1 MTYPLR
7 LSYRLA
13 QRTHRYWKSSSSYCS
28 SLITMCCAYRTRVM
42 ILLIVLSE
50 VSLFLFLTIGFIV
63 VRLEVLVSLGQPHQQ
78 AS

>member
-1 MTYPLR
+1 
-7 LSYRLA
+7 
-13 QRTHRYWKSSSSYCS
+13 
-28 SLITMCCAYRTRVM
+28 MCCAYRTRVM